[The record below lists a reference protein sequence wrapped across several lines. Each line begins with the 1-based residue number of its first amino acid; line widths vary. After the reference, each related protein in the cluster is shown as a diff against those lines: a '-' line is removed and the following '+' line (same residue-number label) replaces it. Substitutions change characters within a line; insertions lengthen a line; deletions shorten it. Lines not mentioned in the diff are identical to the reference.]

1 MFNFFYYGVILVNFW
16 KLIKIQNKIHF
27 VPLSTFMI
35 AYIQGNLTYKSPT
48 EIVVETGGIG
58 YELHISLHTYEAL
71 KEAVHSKIFTYLH
84 ITQDAHTLYVFMNI
98 EEKQWF
104 LHLLGVN
111 GIGPR
116 VAITILSYLRPSE
129 LQQAIIAHNTVA
141 LQAIK
146 GIGQKVAQRIIL
158 ELHGKVIK
166 LDVVLPTQQSGQ
178 EDIYQEALAALIKLG
193 INKTNA
199 EKSIAGILKN
209 YQGEITL
216 ETLIKLAL
224 SS

>member
-1 MFNFFYYGVILVNFW
+1 
-16 KLIKIQNKIHF
+16 
-27 VPLSTFMI
+27 MI

-48 EIVVETGGIG
+48 QIVVETGGIG

-71 KEAVHSKIFTYLH
+71 KEVVHCKIFTYLH
-84 ITQDAHTLYVFMNI
+84 ITQDAHTLYGFMNI

-116 VAITILSYLRPSE
+116 VAITILSYLKPSE
-129 LQQAIIAHNTVA
+129 LQQAIITHNAVA

-166 LDVVLPTQQSGQ
+166 LDVVLPMQQSGQ

-193 INKTNA
+193 INKPNA
-199 EKSIAGILKN
+199 EKSIAAILKN
-209 YQGEITL
+209 YQGEITV